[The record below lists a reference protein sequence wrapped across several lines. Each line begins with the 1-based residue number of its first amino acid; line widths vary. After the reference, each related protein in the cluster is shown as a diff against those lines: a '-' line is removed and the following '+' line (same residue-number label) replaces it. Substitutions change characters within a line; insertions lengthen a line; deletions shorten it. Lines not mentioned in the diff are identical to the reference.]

1 MQLHSVFKKLAL
13 VAIAGLL
20 PLKSAMAVEE
30 PAFRVLK
37 TAGDVELREY
47 SPYMVA
53 EVRIEAGFTEAGNR
67 AFSPLFGY
75 ISGKNRG
82 ERRIDMTAPV
92 TQRADAGTRI
102 DMTAPVTQRPDSATG
117 AHIIGFVLPAQ
128 FNRENSPEPTD
139 ARVKLREVPGALRAA
154 IRYSGSWNEAR
165 YREHEQKLMAQV
177 DALGY
182 RTLNAPVFARY
193 NDPFTLWFLRRNEI
207 IVDVVAATSST
218 PSAPATPATPAAPS
232 APAAPGASTQ

>member
-1 MQLHSVFKKLAL
+1 MPLQSVFKTLAL
-13 VAIAGLL
+13 VVLTGLI
-20 PLKSAMAVEE
+20 PMKSAMAVEE

-37 TAGDVELREY
+37 SAGDVELREY

-92 TQRADAGTRI
+92 TQRPDAGTRI
-102 DMTAPVTQRPDSATG
+102 DMTAPVTQRPDSTSG

-128 FNRENSPEPTD
+128 FNRDNSPEPTD

-154 IRYSGSWNEAR
+154 IRYSGTWNEAR

-177 DALGY
+177 DAMGY
-182 RTLNAPVFARY
+182 RTLSAPVFARY

-207 IVDVVAATSST
+207 IVDVVAA
-218 PSAPATPATPAAPS
+218 APAAPS
-232 APAAPGASTQ
+232 APVAPAPAASAAPGAGTQ